1 MRKLKPWYAL
11 LLLAILGACG
21 TTPSS
26 NFYLLTAE
34 AGQLPNGTTPSLG
47 IGPVAIPEYLNRN
60 SLVTDTRG
68 NEVKIASFERWAE
81 PLGDGVQRVLALNL
95 SSQLNTRNMRFFP
108 WQADLAPDYGVRLT
122 IVSMDIQDRQARL
135 VAEWAVLVDAGRTEL
150 IRRISQQEVS
160 VAAGE
165 LSGDAI
171 ARAYSQLLAQLSEE
185 IAGAIRMDLAAGA

>member
-21 TTPSS
+21 TTPGS
-26 NFYLLTAE
+26 NYYLLTADT
-34 AGQLPNGTTPSLG
+34 GQVPSGTTPSLG

-68 NEVKIASFERWAE
+68 NEVRIASFERWAE

-95 SSQLNTRNMRFFP
+95 SSQLNTQNLRFFP

-122 IVSMDIQDRQARL
+122 IVSMDIQDGEARL

-150 IRRISQQEVS
+150 VRRISQQAVS
-160 VAAGE
+160 VTAGE
-165 LSGDAI
+165 LSGAAI
-171 ARAYSQLLAQLSEE
+171 ARAYSQLLSRLSEE
-185 IAGAIRMDLAAGA
+185 IAGVIRTDLAAGT